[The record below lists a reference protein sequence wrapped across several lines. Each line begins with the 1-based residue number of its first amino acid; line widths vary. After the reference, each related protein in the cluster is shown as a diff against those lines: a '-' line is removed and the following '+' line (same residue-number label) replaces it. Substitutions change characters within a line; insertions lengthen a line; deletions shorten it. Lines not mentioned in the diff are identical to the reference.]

1 MEIELK
7 LLLAQEDAW
16 RLRAHPLLAQSAQ
29 GPLVLQMH
37 DIYVDT
43 PDLQLCRHQ
52 AGLRVRQVDGR
63 WVQTLKAGGTVSGGL
78 HSRHEWEGEVP
89 GPQPDLAALD
99 AAIGRKQPIRALLRQ
114 DAIRDALRPVFTT
127 RIERTV
133 WQLRTPQGDEIE
145 CVLDQGVIE
154 RGADGADGAHGVDG
168 VGYSVAVSEIEL
180 ELKQGQAASLFDV
193 ALALLQEVPLQL
205 GHMSKAER
213 GYRLVAQQPLRAV
226 KAQPLALD
234 AAMSVEQ
241 AFLAIAGNCLEQVSG
256 NQDGVAAG
264 ADVESVHQMRVGL
277 RRLRSA
283 LGMFKS
289 LLVLPDGLKSE
300 LDWLGGA
307 LGEARDWD
315 VLAGNTL
322 AQLDG
327 EAQADAAAL
336 AQAAYAQARLKHVE
350 AAQAVT
356 SARCTACML
365 GLQRWLQAR
374 AWRDSCSV
382 RQVRRLDAPVS
393 PFAQATVRKDQ
404 RRLMKR
410 GKRLLHASPQQ
421 RHQVRIAAKKTRY
434 ATEFF
439 ASLFAARTV
448 QPYVGRLSALQD
460 ELGWLNDVQVADR
473 LLQQLPEVQTGQADQ
488 ADQSAQDGLRLHAA
502 FIRGYLAARA
512 QAQGKDGR
520 MHKAWRR
527 FKAARLPA

>member
-7 LLLAQEDAW
+7 LLLAPQDAP
-16 RLRAHPLLAQSAQ
+16 RLRAHPLLAQFAQ
-29 GPLVLQMH
+29 GEPLVLQMH
-37 DIYVDT
+37 DRYVDT

-63 WVQTLKAGGTVSGGL
+63 WVQTLKAGGSVSGGL

-99 AAIGRKQPIRALLRQ
+99 SVIGRKQPIRALLRQ
-114 DAIRDALRPVFTT
+114 EAIRDALQPVFAT

-133 WQLRTPQGDEIE
+133 WQLRTPQGDQIE

-154 RGADGADGAHGVDG
+154 SGANGAVR
-168 VGYSVAVSEIEL
+168 SVPVSEIEL

-193 ALALLQEVPLQL
+193 ALALLQDVPLQL
-205 GHMSKAER
+205 GHLSKAER
-213 GYRLVAQQPLRAV
+213 GYRLAAPQPLRAV
-226 KAQPLALD
+226 KAQTLALD

-241 AFLAIAGNCLEQVSG
+241 VFLVIAGNCLEQVSG

-264 ADVESVHQMRVGL
+264 EDVESVHQMRVGL

-289 LLVLPDGLKSE
+289 LLALPDALKSE
-300 LDWLGGA
+300 LAWLGGA

-315 VLAGNTL
+315 VLAGTTL

-336 AQAAYAQARLKHVE
+336 AEAAHAQARLKHVQ
-350 AAQAVT
+350 AAKAVT
-356 SARCTACML
+356 SARYTACML

-374 AWRDSCSV
+374 AWRDSCSA
-382 RQVRRLDAPVS
+382 RQLRRLDVHVA
-393 PFAQATVRKDQ
+393 PFARATLRKDQ
-404 RRLMKR
+404 RRLLKR
-410 GKRLLHASPQQ
+410 GKDLPQLAPPA
-421 RHQVRIAAKKTRY
+421 RHRVRIAAKKARY

-439 ASLFAARTV
+439 ASLYDVGQVRH
-448 QPYVGRLSALQD
+448 YVKRLSALQD
-460 ELGWLNDVQVADR
+460 ELGWRNDIEVADGLLR
-473 LLQQLPEVQTGQADQ
+473 ALAEMQPDSLQQ
-488 ADQSAQDGLRLHAA
+488 AA
-502 FIRGYLAARA
+502 YVRGYLAGQLQGGTGKALART
-512 QAQGKDGR
+512 
-520 MHKAWRR
+520 WRR
-527 FKAARLPA
+527 FAAAPLPSKGSIGKA

>member
-7 LLLAQEDAW
+7 LLLAQQDVS
-16 RLRAHPLLAQSAQ
+16 RLRAHPLLAQSTQ
-29 GPLVLQMH
+29 GEPQLLRMH

-99 AAIGRKQPIRALLRQ
+99 SVIGRKQPIRALLRQ

-127 RIERTV
+127 RMERTV

-154 RGADGADGAHGVDG
+154 SGADGAAR
-168 VGYSVAVSEIEL
+168 SVPVSEIEL
-180 ELKQGQAASLFDV
+180 ELKQGQASSLFDV

-213 GYRLVAQQPLRAV
+213 GYRLAAAQPLQAV

-241 AFLAIAGNCLEQVSG
+241 VFLAIASNCLEQVSG
-256 NQDGVAAG
+256 NQDGVAG
-264 ADVESVHQMRVGL
+264 GEDVESVHQMRVGL

-289 LLVLPDGLKSE
+289 LLALPDALKGE
-300 LDWLGGA
+300 LEWLGGA

-327 EAQADAAAL
+327 EAATDAAAL
-336 AQAAYAQARLKHVE
+336 AEAAHAQARLKHE
-350 AAQAVT
+350 QAAQAVT
-356 SARCTACML
+356 SARYTACML

-374 AWRDSCSV
+374 AWRDSCSA
-382 RQVRRLDAPVS
+382 RQLRRLDARVS
-393 PFAQATVRKDQ
+393 PFARATLRKDQ
-404 RRLMKR
+404 RRLIKR
-410 GKRLLHASPQQ
+410 GKRLLHATPQQ
-421 RHQVRIAAKKTRY
+421 RHRVRIAAKKTRY

-439 ASLFAARTV
+439 ASLFAGRAV
-448 QPYVGRLSALQD
+448 KPYVGRLSALQD

-473 LLQQLPEVQTGQADQ
+473 LLRQLPEVQTDQPGQADQ
-488 ADQSAQDGLRLHAA
+488 SVQDGLRLHAA
-502 FIRGYLAARA
+502 FVRGYLAARA
-512 QAQGKDGR
+512 QAQGSDGR

>member
-7 LLLAQEDAW
+7 LLLAPQDAP
-16 RLRAHPLLAQSAQ
+16 RLRAHPLLAQSTQ
-29 GPLVLQMH
+29 GKPQLLRMH

-114 DAIRDALRPVFTT
+114 DAIRDALQPVFST
-127 RIERTV
+127 RMERTV
-133 WQLRTPQGDEIE
+133 WQLRTPQGDQIE

-154 RGADGADGAHGVDG
+154 SGGDGTAR
-168 VGYSVAVSEIEL
+168 SVPVSEIEL
-180 ELKQGQAASLFDV
+180 ELKQGQASSLFDV
-193 ALALLQEVPLQL
+193 ALALLQDVPLQL

-213 GYRLVAQQPLRAV
+213 GYRLAASQPLQAV
-226 KAQPLALD
+226 KAQPLRLD
-234 AAMSVEQ
+234 DGMTVQQ
-241 AFLAIAGNCLEQVSG
+241 AFIAICSNCLEQVSG
-256 NQDGVAAG
+256 NQDGVAG
-264 ADVESVHQMRVGL
+264 GEDVESVHQMRVGL

-289 LLVLPDGLKSE
+289 LLALPDALKGE
-300 LDWLGGA
+300 LEWLGGA

-315 VLAGNTL
+315 VLADNTL

-327 EAQADAAAL
+327 VAATDAAAL
-336 AQAAYAQARLKHVE
+336 AEAAHAQARLKHE
-350 AAQAVT
+350 LAAQAVT
-356 SARCTACML
+356 SARYTACML

-374 AWRDSCSV
+374 AWRDSCAV
-382 RQVRRLDAPVS
+382 RQLRRLDARVS
-393 PFAQATVRKDQ
+393 PFARATLRKDQ
-404 RRLMKR
+404 RRLIKR
-410 GKRLLHASPQQ
+410 GKRLLHATPQQ
-421 RHQVRIAAKKTRY
+421 RHRVRIAAKKTRY

-439 ASLFAARTV
+439 ASLFAGRAV
-448 QPYVGRLSALQD
+448 HPYVERLSALQD

-473 LLQQLPEVQTGQADQ
+473 LLQELPEVPADQTDQ
-488 ADQSAQDGLRLHAA
+488 ADQSDQDRLRLHAA
-502 FIRGYLAARA
+502 FVRGYLAARA
-512 QAQGKDGR
+512 QAQGSDGR

-527 FKAARLPA
+527 FKAVRLPA

>member
-7 LLLAQEDAW
+7 LLLAPQDAP

-154 RGADGADGAHGVDG
+154 SGADGADGAIR
-168 VGYSVAVSEIEL
+168 SVAVSEIEL

-213 GYRLVAQQPLRAV
+213 GYRLAAPQPVRAV

-241 AFLAIAGNCLEQVSG
+241 AFLAIAGNCLEQVSC
-256 NQDGVAAG
+256 NQDGVAGG

-289 LLVLPDGLKSE
+289 LLALPDALKSE

-336 AQAAYAQARLKHVE
+336 AQAAHAQARLKHVQ

-393 PFAQATVRKDQ
+393 PFAHATVRKDQ

-473 LLQQLPEVQTGQADQ
+473 LLQQLPDVQADQ

-512 QAQGKDGR
+512 QAQGTDGR

-527 FKAARLPA
+527 FKAASLPA

>member
-7 LLLAQEDAW
+7 LLLAPQDAP

-133 WQLRTPQGDEIE
+133 WQLRTPQGDQIE

-154 RGADGADGAHGVDG
+154 SGADGADGAIR
-168 VGYSVAVSEIEL
+168 SVAVSEIEL

-213 GYRLVAQQPLRAV
+213 GYRLAAPQPVRAV

-256 NQDGVAAG
+256 NQDGVAGG

-289 LLVLPDGLKSE
+289 LLALPDALKSE

-336 AQAAYAQARLKHVE
+336 AQAAHAQARLKHVQ

-393 PFAQATVRKDQ
+393 PFAHATVRKDQ

-439 ASLFAARTV
+439 ASLFAARAV

-473 LLQQLPEVQTGQADQ
+473 LLQQLPDAQADQ
-488 ADQSAQDGLRLHAA
+488 TDQFAQDGLRLHAA

-512 QAQGKDGR
+512 QAQGTDGR

>member
-1 MEIELK
+1 
-7 LLLAQEDAW
+7 
-16 RLRAHPLLAQSAQ
+16 
-29 GPLVLQMH
+29 MH

-63 WVQTLKAGGTVSGGL
+63 WVQTLKAGGSVSGGL

-114 DAIRDALRPVFTT
+114 DAIRDALQPVFTT

-133 WQLRTPQGDEIE
+133 WQLRTPQGDQIE

-154 RGADGADGAHGVDG
+154 SGGGADGAMR
-168 VGYSVAVSEIEL
+168 SVPVSEIEL

-193 ALALLQEVPLQL
+193 ALALLQDVPLQL

-213 GYRLVAQQPLRAV
+213 GYRLAAPQPLRAV

-264 ADVESVHQMRVGL
+264 EDVESVHQMRVGL

-289 LLVLPDGLKSE
+289 LLALPDALKSE

-327 EAQADAAAL
+327 EAASGGGGAGSGGARAGAPQARASGPGRHLGALHGLHAGLAAL
-336 AQAAYAQARLKHVE
+336 AAGARLARQLFRAPGAAPGRARLPVCPRYPAQGSAPPDE
-350 AAQAVT
+350 A
-356 SARCTACML
+356 R
-365 GLQRWLQAR
+365 
-374 AWRDSCSV
+374 
-382 RQVRRLDAPVS
+382 
-393 PFAQATVRKDQ
+393 QATCCMP
-404 RRLMKR
+404 RR
-410 GKRLLHASPQQ
+410 QQ
-421 RHQVRIAAKKTRY
+421 RHRVRIAAKKTRY

-439 ASLFAARTV
+439 ASLFAARRPCNLCGALVGPAGRTGLAQRCARWRTGCCSNCPMFRLARLTSDSPPRTGCGCTRPSSAAIWRRARRRRARMAACTRPGDASR
-448 QPYVGRLSALQD
+448 QPVCRPESAGASGRG
-460 ELGWLNDVQVADR
+460 LG
-473 LLQQLPEVQTGQADQ
+473 
-488 ADQSAQDGLRLHAA
+488 
-502 FIRGYLAARA
+502 LAARP
-512 QAQGKDGR
+512 G
-520 MHKAWRR
+520 
-527 FKAARLPA
+527 

>member
-7 LLLAQEDAW
+7 LSLAPQDAS

-154 RGADGADGAHGVDG
+154 RGADGADGANGVDG

-213 GYRLVAQQPLRAV
+213 GYRLAAPQPLRAV

-289 LLVLPDGLKSE
+289 LLALPDALKNE
-300 LDWLGGA
+300 LGWLGGA

-327 EAQADAAAL
+327 EAATDAAAL
-336 AQAAYAQARLKHVE
+336 AAAAHAQARLKHVE

-473 LLQQLPEVQTGQADQ
+473 LLQQLPDVQADQ

-512 QAQGKDGR
+512 QAQGTDGR

>member
-7 LLLAQEDAW
+7 LLLAPDDAP
-16 RLRAHPLLAQSAQ
+16 RLRAHSLLAQTAQ
-29 GPLVLQMH
+29 TAPQVLQMH

-63 WVQTLKAGGTVSGGL
+63 WVQTLKAGGSVSGGL
-78 HSRHEWEGEVP
+78 HSRHEWEVDVP

-99 AAIGRKQPIRALLRQ
+99 SAIGRKQPIRALLRL
-114 DAIRDALRPVFTT
+114 DTVRDALQPVFTT

-133 WQLRTPQGDEIE
+133 WLLRTPQGDQIE

-154 RGADGADGAHGVDG
+154 SGADDAAR
-168 VGYSVAVSEIEL
+168 SVPVSEIEL

-193 ALALLQEVPLQL
+193 ALALLQDVPLQL
-205 GHMSKAER
+205 GHLSKAER
-213 GYRLVAQQPLRAV
+213 GYRLALSEPLQALRAI

-241 AFLAIAGNCLEQVSG
+241 VFLAIAGNCLEQVGG
-256 NQDGVAAG
+256 NQEGVAG
-264 ADVESVHQMRVGL
+264 GESVESVHQMRVGL

-289 LLVLPDGLKSE
+289 LLALPDALKSE
-300 LDWLGGA
+300 LAWLGGA

-327 EAQADAAAL
+327 AAQADAAAL
-336 AQAAYAQARLKHVE
+336 AEAAHAQARRKHVQ

-356 SARCTACML
+356 SVRYTACML

-374 AWRDSCSV
+374 AWRDSCSL
-382 RQVRRLDAPVS
+382 RQVRRLDAHVP
-393 PFAQATVRKDQ
+393 PFARAMLRKDQ
-404 RRLMKR
+404 RRLVKR
-410 GKRLLHASPQQ
+410 GKRLQHATPQQ
-421 RHQVRIAAKKTRY
+421 RHRLRIAAKKTRY

-439 ASLFAARTV
+439 ASLLAARAV
-448 QPYVGRLSALQD
+448 QPYVARLSTLQD
-460 ELGWLNDVQVADR
+460 ELGRLNDVQVADR
-473 LLQQLPEVQTGQADQ
+473 LLRQLPEVQ
-488 ADQSAQDGLRLHAA
+488 ADQSAQDGLRQHAA
-502 FIRGYLAARA
+502 FVRGYLAARA
-512 QAQGKDGR
+512 QAQGRDGR

>member
-7 LLLAQEDAW
+7 LLLAPQDAP
-16 RLRAHPLLAQSAQ
+16 RLRAHPLLAQTAQ
-29 GPLVLQMH
+29 GEVQVLQMH

-63 WVQTLKAGGTVSGGL
+63 WVQTLKAGGTVSGAL

-99 AAIGRKQPIRALLRQ
+99 SAIGRKQPIRALLRQ
-114 DAIRDALRPVFTT
+114 DAIRDALQPVFTT

-133 WQLRTPQGDEIE
+133 WQLRTPQGDQIE
-145 CVLDQGVIE
+145 CVLDQGAIE
-154 RGADGADGAHGVDG
+154 CVADGVAR
-168 VGYSVAVSEIEL
+168 SVPVSEIEL
-180 ELKQGQAASLFDV
+180 ELKQGQATSLFDV
-193 ALALLQEVPLQL
+193 ALALLEDVPLQL
-205 GHMSKAER
+205 GHMSKAQR
-213 GYRLVAQQPLRAV
+213 GYRLALALSEPLHPLRAV

-241 AFLAIAGNCLEQVSG
+241 VFLAIAGNCLEQVSG
-256 NQDGVAAG
+256 NQDGVAG
-264 ADVESVHQMRVGL
+264 GEDVESVHQMRVGL
-277 RRLRSA
+277 RRFRSA

-289 LLVLPDGLKSE
+289 LLALPDALKSE

-315 VLAGNTL
+315 VLAGDTL

-336 AQAAYAQARLKHVE
+336 AEAAHAQARLKHVQ

-356 SARCTACML
+356 SARYTACML

-382 RQVRRLDAPVS
+382 RQVRRLDAHVS
-393 PFAQATVRKDQ
+393 PFARATLRKDQ
-404 RRLMKR
+404 RRLLTR
-410 GKRLLHASPQQ
+410 GKRLLHATPQQ
-421 RHQVRIAAKKTRY
+421 RHRVRIAAKKTRY

-439 ASLFAARTV
+439 ASLFAARAV
-448 QPYVGRLSALQD
+448 QPYVGRLSDLQD

-473 LLQQLPEVQTGQADQ
+473 LLQQLPDVLADVP
-488 ADQSAQDGLRLHAA
+488 AQDGLRLHAA
-502 FIRGYLAARA
+502 FIRGYLAARV
-512 QAQGKDGR
+512 QAQGNDGR

>member
-7 LLLAQEDAW
+7 LSLAPQDAP

-63 WVQTLKAGGTVSGGL
+63 WVQTLKAGGTVSSGL

-114 DAIRDALRPVFTT
+114 DAMRDALQPVFTT

-145 CVLDQGVIE
+145 CVLDQGIIE
-154 RGADGADGAHGVDG
+154 SGADGADGAIR
-168 VGYSVAVSEIEL
+168 SVAVSEIEL

-226 KAQPLALD
+226 KAQPLVLD

-289 LLVLPDGLKSE
+289 LLALPDALKSE

-315 VLAGNTL
+315 VLAGSTL

-336 AQAAYAQARLKHVE
+336 AQAAHAQARLKHVE

-356 SARCTACML
+356 SVRCTACML

-382 RQVRRLDAPVS
+382 RQARRLDAPVS

-410 GKRLLHASPQQ
+410 GKCLLHASPQQ
-421 RHQVRIAAKKTRY
+421 RHQVRIEAKKTRY

-473 LLQQLPEVQTGQADQ
+473 LLQQLPDVQADQ
-488 ADQSAQDGLRLHAA
+488 ADQFAQDGLRLHAA

-512 QAQGKDGR
+512 QAQGTDGR

>member
-7 LLLAQEDAW
+7 LLLAPPDAP

-29 GPLVLQMH
+29 GPVVLQMH

-154 RGADGADGAHGVDG
+154 SGADGADGAIR
-168 VGYSVAVSEIEL
+168 SVPVSEIEL

-213 GYRLVAQQPLRAV
+213 GYRFAAPQPVRAV

-256 NQDGVAAG
+256 NQDGVAGG

-289 LLVLPDGLKSE
+289 LLVLPDALKSE

-327 EAQADAAAL
+327 EAATDAAAL
-336 AQAAYAQARLKHVE
+336 AAAAHAQARLKHVE

-382 RQVRRLDAPVS
+382 RQVRRLDVPVS
-393 PFAQATVRKDQ
+393 PFAHATVRKDQ

-473 LLQQLPEVQTGQADQ
+473 LLQQLPDVQADQ
-488 ADQSAQDGLRLHAA
+488 ADQFAQDGLRLHAA

-512 QAQGKDGR
+512 QAQGTDGR

>member
-1 MEIELK
+1 M
-7 LLLAQEDAW
+7 
-16 RLRAHPLLAQSAQ
+16 
-29 GPLVLQMH
+29 
-37 DIYVDT
+37 
-43 PDLQLCRHQ
+43 
-52 AGLRVRQVDGR
+52 
-63 WVQTLKAGGTVSGGL
+63 
-78 HSRHEWEGEVP
+78 
-89 GPQPDLAALD
+89 
-99 AAIGRKQPIRALLRQ
+99 
-114 DAIRDALRPVFTT
+114 
-127 RIERTV
+127 
-133 WQLRTPQGDEIE
+133 
-145 CVLDQGVIE
+145 
-154 RGADGADGAHGVDG
+154 
-168 VGYSVAVSEIEL
+168 AVSEIEL

-289 LLVLPDGLKSE
+289 LLALPDGLKNE
-300 LDWLGGA
+300 LGWLGGA

-327 EAQADAAAL
+327 EAATDAAAL
-336 AQAAYAQARLKHVE
+336 AAAAHAQARLKHVE

-473 LLQQLPEVQTGQADQ
+473 LLQQLPDVQADQ

-512 QAQGKDGR
+512 QAQGTDGR

>member
-7 LLLAQEDAW
+7 LSLAPQDAP

-63 WVQTLKAGGTVSGGL
+63 WVQTLKAGGTVSSGL

-114 DAIRDALRPVFTT
+114 DAMRDALQPVFTT

-145 CVLDQGVIE
+145 CVLDQGINE
-154 RGADGADGAHGVDG
+154 SGADGADGAIR
-168 VGYSVAVSEIEL
+168 SVAVSEIEL

-193 ALALLQEVPLQL
+193 ALALLQDVPLQL

-213 GYRLVAQQPLRAV
+213 GYRLTAPQPLRAV

-234 AAMSVEQ
+234 DGMKVQQ
-241 AFLAIAGNCLEQVSG
+241 AFIDICGNCLEQVSG

-289 LLVLPDGLKSE
+289 LLALPDALKSE
-300 LDWLGGA
+300 LGWLGGA
-307 LGEARDWD
+307 LGEARDGD

-336 AQAAYAQARLKHVE
+336 AQAAHAQARVKHVE

-356 SARCTACML
+356 SVRCA
-365 GLQRWLQAR
+365 
-374 AWRDSCSV
+374 
-382 RQVRRLDAPVS
+382 
-393 PFAQATVRKDQ
+393 
-404 RRLMKR
+404 
-410 GKRLLHASPQQ
+410 
-421 RHQVRIAAKKTRY
+421 
-434 ATEFF
+434 
-439 ASLFAARTV
+439 
-448 QPYVGRLSALQD
+448 
-460 ELGWLNDVQVADR
+460 
-473 LLQQLPEVQTGQADQ
+473 
-488 ADQSAQDGLRLHAA
+488 
-502 FIRGYLAARA
+502 
-512 QAQGKDGR
+512 
-520 MHKAWRR
+520 
-527 FKAARLPA
+527 

>member
-7 LLLAQEDAW
+7 LLLAPQDAP

-43 PDLQLCRHQ
+43 PDLQLCRQQ

-133 WQLRTPQGDEIE
+133 WQLRTPQGDQIE
-145 CVLDQGVIE
+145 CVLDQGIIE
-154 RGADGADGAHGVDG
+154 SGADGADGAIR
-168 VGYSVAVSEIEL
+168 SVAVSEIEL

-213 GYRLVAQQPLRAV
+213 GYRLAAPQPVRAV
-226 KAQPLALD
+226 KAQPLAL
-234 AAMSVEQ
+234 SVEQ

-256 NQDGVAAG
+256 NQDGVAGG

-289 LLVLPDGLKSE
+289 LLALPDALKSE

-336 AQAAYAQARLKHVE
+336 AQAAHAQARLKHVQ

-393 PFAQATVRKDQ
+393 PFAHATVRKDQ

-439 ASLFAARTV
+439 ASLFAARAV

-473 LLQQLPEVQTGQADQ
+473 LLQQLPDAQADQ
-488 ADQSAQDGLRLHAA
+488 TDQSAQDGLRLHAA

-512 QAQGKDGR
+512 QAQGTDGR

>member
-7 LLLAQEDAW
+7 LSLAQEDAS

-133 WQLRTPQGDEIE
+133 WQLRTPQGDQIE

-154 RGADGADGAHGVDG
+154 SGADGADGAIR
-168 VGYSVAVSEIEL
+168 SVAVSEIEL

-193 ALALLQEVPLQL
+193 ALALLREVPLQL

-213 GYRLVAQQPLRAV
+213 GYRLAAPQPLRAV

-289 LLVLPDGLKSE
+289 LLVLPDALKNE

-315 VLAGNTL
+315 VLAGSTL

-336 AQAAYAQARLKHVE
+336 ATAAHAQARLKHLQ

-382 RQVRRLDAPVS
+382 RQMRRLEAPVF
-393 PFAQATVRKDQ
+393 PFAHATVRKDQ

-448 QPYVGRLSALQD
+448 QPYVGRLSVLQD

-473 LLQQLPEVQTGQADQ
+473 LLQQLPEVQAAQAEQADQ
-488 ADQSAQDGLRLHAA
+488 FAQDGLRLHAA

>member
-7 LLLAQEDAW
+7 LLLAQQDVS
-16 RLRAHPLLAQSAQ
+16 RLRAHPLLAQSTQ
-29 GPLVLQMH
+29 GAPQLLRMH

-89 GPQPDLAALD
+89 GPQPDLAALGS
-99 AAIGRKQPIRALLRQ
+99 AIGRKQPIRALLRQ
-114 DAIRDALRPVFTT
+114 DAIRGALQPVFTT
-127 RIERTV
+127 RMERTV

-154 RGADGADGAHGVDG
+154 SGADGAAR
-168 VGYSVAVSEIEL
+168 SVPVSEIEL
-180 ELKQGQAASLFDV
+180 ELKQGQASSLFDV
-193 ALALLQEVPLQL
+193 ALALLQDVPLQL

-213 GYRLVAQQPLRAV
+213 GYRLAASQPLQAV

-241 AFLAIAGNCLEQVSG
+241 VFLAIAGNCLEQVSG
-256 NQDGVAAG
+256 NQDGVAG
-264 ADVESVHQMRVGL
+264 GEDVESVHQMRVGL

-289 LLVLPDGLKSE
+289 LLALPDALKDE
-300 LDWLGGA
+300 LEWLGGA

-327 EAQADAAAL
+327 EAAADAAAL
-336 AQAAYAQARLKHVE
+336 AEAAHAQARLKHE
-350 AAQAVT
+350 LAAQAVT
-356 SARCTACML
+356 SARYTACML

-382 RQVRRLDAPVS
+382 RQLRRLDAHVR
-393 PFAQATVRKDQ
+393 PFARATLRKDQ
-404 RRLMKR
+404 RRLMQR
-410 GKRLLHASPQQ
+410 GKRLLHATPQQ
-421 RHQVRIAAKKTRY
+421 RHRVRIAAKKTRY

-439 ASLFAARTV
+439 ASLFAGRAV
-448 QPYVGRLSALQD
+448 KPYVGRLSALQD

-473 LLQQLPEVQTGQADQ
+473 LLRQLPEVQTGQADQ
-488 ADQSAQDGLRLHAA
+488 VEQSAQDGLRLHAA
-502 FIRGYLAARA
+502 FVRGYLAA
-512 QAQGKDGR
+512 QAQGSDGR

>member
-1 MEIELK
+1 MEVELK
-7 LLLAQEDAW
+7 LLLAPDDAP

-29 GPLVLQMH
+29 GQAQVLHLH

-52 AGLRVRQVDGR
+52 AGLRVRQVAGR
-63 WVQTLKAGGTVSGGL
+63 WLQTLKAGGSASGGL
-78 HSRHEWEGEVP
+78 HSRHEWEGEVA
-89 GPQPDLAALD
+89 GPVPDLDALD

-114 DAIRDALRPVFTT
+114 EAIRDGLRPVFTT
-127 RIERTV
+127 RIERSV
-133 WQLRTPQGDEIE
+133 WQLSTPQGDQIE

-154 RGADGADGAHGVDG
+154 SGADGAVR
-168 VGYSVAVSEIEL
+168 SVPVSEIEL
-180 ELKQGQAASLFDV
+180 ELKEGQASSLFEV
-193 ALALLQEVPLQL
+193 ALALLREVPLQL

-213 GYRLVAQQPLRAV
+213 GYRLAVAQPLHAV

-234 AAMSVEQ
+234 AAMTVEQ
-241 AFLAIAGNCLEQVSG
+241 VFLAICHNCLEQVSG

-264 ADVESVHQMRVGL
+264 EDVESVHQMRVGL

-283 LGMFKS
+283 LGMFKA
-289 LLVLPDGLKSE
+289 LLALPDTLKTE

-315 VLAGNTL
+315 VLAGHTL
-322 AQLDG
+322 ARLDG
-327 EAQADAAAL
+327 DAAVDAAAL
-336 AQAAYAQARLKHVE
+336 AQAAHEQARVSHAQ

-356 SARCTACML
+356 SPRYTAWML

-374 AWRDSCSV
+374 DWRAGSSP
-382 RQVRRLDAPVS
+382 RQLQRLDAQVPA
-393 PFAQATVRKDQ
+393 FARKTLREDQ

-410 GKRLLHASPQQ
+410 GRRLLHATPQQ
-421 RHQVRIAAKKTRY
+421 RHKVRIAAKKTRY

-439 ASLFAARTV
+439 ASLFAASAV
-448 QPYVGRLSALQD
+448 KPYVGRLSTLQD

-473 LLQQLPEVQTGQADQ
+473 LLQELPDGQAGH
-488 ADQSAQDGLRLHAA
+488 AQLRLHAA

-512 QAQGKDGR
+512 QAQGADGR
-520 MHKAWRR
+520 MDKAWRR
-527 FKAARLPA
+527 FKAIRLPV

>member
-7 LLLAQEDAW
+7 LSLAPQDAS

-133 WQLRTPQGDEIE
+133 WQLRTPQGDQIE

-154 RGADGADGAHGVDG
+154 RGADGAAR
-168 VGYSVAVSEIEL
+168 SVAVSEIEL

-213 GYRLVAQQPLRAV
+213 GYRLAAPQPLRAV

-289 LLVLPDGLKSE
+289 LLTLPDALKGE

-327 EAQADAAAL
+327 EAATDAAAL
-336 AQAAYAQARLKHVE
+336 AAAAHAQARLKHVE

-393 PFAQATVRKDQ
+393 PFAHATVRKDQ

-439 ASLFAARTV
+439 ASLFAASTV

-473 LLQQLPEVQTGQADQ
+473 LLQQLPDVQADQ

-512 QAQGKDGR
+512 QAQGTDGR

>member
-7 LLLAQEDAW
+7 LLLAPQDAP

-133 WQLRTPQGDEIE
+133 WQLRTPQGDQIE

-154 RGADGADGAHGVDG
+154 SGADGADGAIR
-168 VGYSVAVSEIEL
+168 SVAVSEIEL

-213 GYRLVAQQPLRAV
+213 GYRLAAPQPVRAV

-256 NQDGVAAG
+256 NQDGVAGG

-289 LLVLPDGLKSE
+289 LLALPDALKSE

-336 AQAAYAQARLKHVE
+336 AQAAHAQARLKHVQ

-393 PFAQATVRKDQ
+393 PFAHATVRKDQ

-439 ASLFAARTV
+439 ASLFAARAV

-473 LLQQLPEVQTGQADQ
+473 LLQQLPDVQADQ
-488 ADQSAQDGLRLHAA
+488 ADQFAQDGLRLHAA

-512 QAQGKDGR
+512 QAQGSDGR